1 MLGRK
6 KIRDTVHGAA
16 VNSTDQLILIL
27 DLIDFELK
35 LNLIVIPQQKIKTD
49 RR

>member
-6 KIRDTVHGAA
+6 KLEIQYRAA
-16 VNSTDQLILIL
+16 VNSTDQFILIL

-35 LNLIVIPQQKIKTD
+35 LNLIVIP
-49 RR
+49 